1 MSYIYNKSTHL
12 HHTCALCISTDTNIA
27 LLNRNM
33 YNYFLVNTP
42 EEAEPQWGKINDIVI
57 RHT

>member
-42 EEAEPQWGKINDIVI
+42 EEAEPQWGK
-57 RHT
+57 